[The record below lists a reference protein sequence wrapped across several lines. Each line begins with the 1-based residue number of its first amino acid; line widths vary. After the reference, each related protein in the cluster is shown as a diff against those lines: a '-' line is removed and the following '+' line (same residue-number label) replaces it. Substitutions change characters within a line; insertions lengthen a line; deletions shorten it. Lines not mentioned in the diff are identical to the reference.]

1 MIKTH
6 EADLVRPVLGRLN
19 DDGSITAGSVTSSP
33 ELKLRALCHVL
44 PTRVVP
50 IIFLPG
56 IMGTRLRVRGRER
69 KSAWFPPENTWEE
82 IVQGLAG
89 LFRNAAARQ
98 RLLNPDTTEV
108 DDNGRAS
115 PSSDAATLLGDA
127 PGATDAERG
136 KWRGWGQLHADSYK
150 EILHTLEVR
159 LAHMLENGHVV
170 TQDWHEAVMKWQD
183 ADKLGAQKDF
193 IALTEADLRRAA
205 DAFLPVHAVGYNWL
219 QSNKTSAEHLA
230 REIDRILAYYRSRNK
245 DAEQVVL
252 VTHSMGGLVAR
263 ACAQLPGMQEKIL
276 GVVHGVMPAL
286 GAPATY
292 KRIRAGFEGLPQLV
306 LGRNAADCT
315 AVMANSPGALELL
328 PTRQYRAQS
337 GGQSGHWLTVE
348 YNGQKRAL
356 GEGDPYADIYLSE
369 MREAWWRLI
378 KEELI
383 NPAGR
388 KKLEVSRKGR
398 QVQEK
403 FNIFGS
409 DFDRYAENIE
419 FAAKFHTSIENRY
432 HPCSFV
438 FYAAD
443 PEHPAWSEVVWKV
456 GRSKVDG
463 EYLNAALVHD
473 DLNGKVELSIGD
485 GQCDFKID
493 GPRGLG
499 DGTVSQ
505 ESGAAPATY
514 AEQIFCHEGKAKGH
528 TSYDHQMAYSS
539 DIAQAVTLYSICK
552 ILASDD
558 SVESRVS
565 PAKKTYE

>member
-19 DDGSITAGSVTSSP
+19 EDGSITADSVTSSP
-33 ELKLRALCHVL
+33 ELKLRALCQVL
-44 PTRVVP
+44 PKQVVP

-56 IMGTRLRVRGRER
+56 IMGTRLRVRGRE
-69 KSAWFPPENTWEE
+69 KKAAWFPPENTWEE

-115 PSSDAATLLGDA
+115 PSPDVATLLGDA

-159 LAHMLENGHVV
+159 LAHMLENGHVINK
-170 TQDWHEAVMKWQD
+170 DWHEAVMKWQD
-183 ADKLGAQKDF
+183 AAKLGAQKDF
-193 IALTEADLRRAA
+193 SALTETDLQRAA
-205 DAFLPVHAVGYNWL
+205 GAFLPVHAVGYNWL
-219 QSNKTSAEHLA
+219 QSNKTSAEHVA
-230 REIDRILAYYRSRNK
+230 REIDRILAYYRSRNR
-245 DAEQVVL
+245 DAEQVIL

-306 LGRNAADCT
+306 LGRNAGDCT
-315 AVMANSPGALELL
+315 AIMAHSPGALELL

-337 GGQSGHWLTVE
+337 GGQSRHWLSVE
-348 YNGQKRAL
+348 YNGQRRSL
-356 GEGDPYADIYLSE
+356 GESDPYADIYLNNTP
-369 MREAWWRLI
+369 EAWWRLV

-383 NPAGR
+383 DPAGR
-388 KKLEVSRKGR
+388 EDREKAEKNEKKIIDGNAKKSGFSRFKNAMKDAQDLQR
-398 QVQEK
+398 L
-403 FNIFGS
+403 
-409 DFDRYAENIE
+409 IE
-419 FAAKFHTSIENRY
+419 DKY
-432 HPCSFV
+432 HPQSYV

-443 PEHPAWSEVVWKV
+443 PERACWNEVVWRCSS
-456 GRSKVDG
+456 G
-463 EYLNAALVHD
+463 N
-473 DLNGKVELSIGD
+473 LNGGPAKAETV
-485 GQCDFKID
+485 CDDFNGTVKLLLDDKRYSFKID
-493 GPRGLG
+493 GPGGPG
-499 DGTVSQ
+499 DGTISE
-505 ESGAAPATY
+505 ESGSAPSPHAV
-514 AEQIFCHEGKAKGH
+514 QVFRHEGKG
-528 TSYDHQMAYSS
+528 AYE
-539 DIAQAVTLYSICK
+539 L
-552 ILASDD
+552 
-558 SVESRVS
+558 
-565 PAKKTYE
+565 

>member
-1 MIKTH
+1 MIKTP

-19 DDGSITAGSVTSSP
+19 DGGSITAGSVTSSP
-33 ELKLRALCHVL
+33 ELKLRALCQVL
-44 PTRVVP
+44 PKRVVP

-56 IMGTRLRVRGRER
+56 IMGTRLRVRGREK

-82 IVQGLAG
+82 IVQGLVG

-170 TQDWHEAVMKWQD
+170 TKDWHEAVMKWQD

-230 REIDRILAYYRSRNK
+230 REIDRILAYYRNRNK
-245 DAEQVVL
+245 DAEQVIL

-263 ACAQLPGMQEKIL
+263 ACAQLSGMQEKIM

-292 KRIRAGFEGLPQLV
+292 KRIRAGFEGLPQIV
-306 LGRNAADCT
+306 LGRNAAECT

-328 PTRQYRAQS
+328 PTRQYRAHS
-337 GGQSGHWLTVE
+337 GGQPRHWLSVE

-356 GEGDPYADIYLSE
+356 GEGDPYADIYLNNTP
-369 MREAWWRLI
+369 EAWWRLV

-383 NPAGR
+383 DPAGR
-388 KKLEVSRKGR
+388 EDREKAEKSRKKIIAGNDKQNDFER
-398 QVQEK
+398 FKKIIKKANDLQK
-403 FNIFGS
+403 F
-409 DFDRYAENIE
+409 
-419 FAAKFHTSIENRY
+419 IENKY
-432 HPCSFV
+432 HKKATSSTPPIRNVPLGMRSF
-438 FYAAD
+438 
-443 PEHPAWSEVVWKV
+443 
-456 GRSKVDG
+456 
-463 EYLNAALVHD
+463 
-473 DLNGKVELSIGD
+473 GD
-485 GQCDFKID
+485 ARPQ
-493 GPRGLG
+493 
-499 DGTVSQ
+499 T
-505 ESGAAPATY
+505 
-514 AEQIFCHEGKAKGH
+514 
-528 TSYDHQMAYSS
+528 
-539 DIAQAVTLYSICK
+539 
-552 ILASDD
+552 
-558 SVESRVS
+558 
-565 PAKKTYE
+565 